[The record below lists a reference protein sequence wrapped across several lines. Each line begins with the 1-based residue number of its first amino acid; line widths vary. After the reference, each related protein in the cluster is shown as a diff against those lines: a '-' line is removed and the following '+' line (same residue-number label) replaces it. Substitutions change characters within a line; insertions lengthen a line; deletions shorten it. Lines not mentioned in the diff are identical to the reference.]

1 MSMKQIPGPILLV
14 PLLFAVPGAASAQE
28 VLEGQW
34 RHPKGSI
41 VVRLAECGRGYCGTV
56 VRASEKA
63 KAGAR
68 KGGTTNLVGTRI
80 LTNLRP
86 AGKGTFKGQA
96 FEPKRNIRAPATVR
110 LVGPDAIEVKG
121 CAIAGVL
128 LCKEQR
134 WTRVG

>member
-1 MSMKQIPGPILLV
+1 MKELFSKVLLAGAFLTV
-14 PLLFAVPGAASAQE
+14 PAAASAQE
-28 VLEGQW
+28 ALEGQW
-34 RHPKGSI
+34 RNPKGSL
-41 VVRLAECGRGYCGTV
+41 VVRLSQCGNAYCGTV

-63 KAGAR
+63 KEGAR

-96 FEPKRNIRAPATVR
+96 FEPKRNIRAPATIR
-110 LVGPDAIEVKG
+110 MVGPDAITVKG
-121 CAIAGVL
+121 CAIAGML

-134 WTRVG
+134 WTRVS